1 MKVEAADQNDWVLPY
16 EDADDED
23 ELWCTQAGSESS
35 WSPFQ
40 CSKIKCLM
48 QRKLVTEDDKD
59 FTTDTQEDFALAP
72 ASNNGQDVLTIRQG
86 RARLF
91 FNKDTYT
98 SGYELMLSST
108 ETAIAIYSSASH
120 IIASSVALGALT
132 FAALQ

>member
-23 ELWCTQAGSESS
+23 ELWCTQAGSETS

-48 QRKLVTEDDKD
+48 QRKMITEDDKD
-59 FTTDTQEDFALAP
+59 FANGDTQEDFP
-72 ASNNGQDVLTIRQG
+72 FTPSASNGQATMTIRQG
-86 RARLF
+86 RAQLF

-98 SGYELMLSST
+98 TGYELMLNAD
-108 ETAIAIYSSASH
+108 EVAITIYSGATSLTA
-120 IIASSVALGALT
+120 GALALM
-132 FAALQ
+132 AALYW